1 MDDDKKYNENN
12 QETEINNFSN
22 RNVYNPLGTE
32 DEGQVNSNYYSN
44 GDYDSNNFK
53 RDDDNTR
60 NIVREE
66 IIKNKPK
73 FPWLRTIAIALLFS
87 VLSSGI
93 TALVMKGSLEKTSG
107 ASKNGTN
114 SNYTI
119 NTKDEV
125 NTENAVAAKVIP
137 SVVGIQTANKTND
150 IFSQERYVEGVGS
163 GVVVSEDGYILT
175 NSHVISNGQADAIQV
190 VFSDKETIEG
200 KVVWYDESLDLAIV
214 KVEKNGLTTVEMGD
228 SDKVAVG
235 DKAIAIGNPLG
246 LDLQSTL
253 TSGYI
258 SGLNRSITLET
269 QSTMDGLI
277 QTDAA
282 INGGNSGGALLN
294 SKGELIGINTAKA
307 SAGEGIGFA
316 IPINTAKSIVD
327 GIKENGSFQPVLLG
341 IQGTELE
348 YYEKSFKIDTGA
360 ENGAVVMKVEDGSPA
375 AKAGIEVG
383 DVITEI
389 NSKKIDGMNNLR
401 KLLLDYKVGDTVEVK
416 IIRNGK
422 EKKIDLK
429 FEDFKI
435 SEKETEPQDNSQ
447 DNLVPNSGDERKNIF
462 NLPFG
467 E

>member
-1 MDDDKKYNENN
+1 MDDDRKYNDDN

-32 DEGQVNSNYYSN
+32 DEGQANSNYR
-44 GDYDSNNFK
+44 
-53 RDDDNTR
+53 RDDDNMR

-66 IIKNKPK
+66 ILKNKPK
-73 FPWLRTIAIALLFS
+73 FPWLRTMAIALLFS

-93 TALVMKGSLEKTSG
+93 TALVMKGSLEKTAVGS
-107 ASKNGTN
+107 NGTN

-137 SVVGIQTANKTND
+137 SVVGIQTANKTNN
-150 IFSQERYVEGVGS
+150 IFSGERYVEGVGS
-163 GVVVSEDGYILT
+163 GVIVSEDGYILT
-175 NSHVISNGQADAIQV
+175 NSHVISNGQAEAIQV

-200 KVVWYDESLDLAIV
+200 KVIWYDESLDLAIV
-214 KVEKNGLTTVEMGD
+214 KVEKNGLTPVEMAD
-228 SDKVAVG
+228 SDKVSVG

-253 TSGYI
+253 TSGYV

-269 QSTMDGLI
+269 QATMDGLI

-348 YYEKSFKIDTGA
+348 YYEKSFEIDTGA
-360 ENGAVVMKVEDGSPA
+360 KNGAVVMKVEDGSPA
-375 AKAGIEVG
+375 SKAGVEVG
-383 DVITEI
+383 DVITAI
-389 NSKKIDGMNNLR
+389 DSKEIDGMNNLR
-401 KLLLDYKVGDTVEVK
+401 KTLLDYKIDDTVELKV
-416 IIRNGK
+416 IRNGK
-422 EKKIDLK
+422 EKKLELK
-429 FEDFKI
+429 FEDFKVP
-435 SEKETEPQDNSQ
+435 EKETTP
-447 DNLVPNSGDERKNIF
+447 
-462 NLPFG
+462 
-467 E
+467 